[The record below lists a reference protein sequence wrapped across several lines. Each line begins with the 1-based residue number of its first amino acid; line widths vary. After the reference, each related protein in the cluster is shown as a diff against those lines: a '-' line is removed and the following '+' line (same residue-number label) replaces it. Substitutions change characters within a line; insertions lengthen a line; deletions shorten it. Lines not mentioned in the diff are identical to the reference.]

1 MEIKKMDEDNKMDQV
16 KEKKRKR
23 RRTEEEQSRKG
34 WLTFEMG

>member
-1 MEIKKMDEDNKMDQV
+1 MDEDNKMDQV